1 MRQGHLLPI
10 LVEFSMNHEALLTR
24 VERIAQRF
32 AVPFRAYERT
42 NDAALRQKRKKE
54 RNATFNRSLART
66 RHCFL
71 EIKEKPMR
79 IAISKKKGFRRR
91 KLRERDPTDP
101 WAGNSAN
108 LRHGRS

>member
-79 IAISKKKGFRRR
+79 IASKTCDLEEKRISSEEIT
-91 KLRERDPTDP
+91 RERPY
-101 WAGNSAN
+101 GS
-108 LRHGRS
+108 LGRQFR